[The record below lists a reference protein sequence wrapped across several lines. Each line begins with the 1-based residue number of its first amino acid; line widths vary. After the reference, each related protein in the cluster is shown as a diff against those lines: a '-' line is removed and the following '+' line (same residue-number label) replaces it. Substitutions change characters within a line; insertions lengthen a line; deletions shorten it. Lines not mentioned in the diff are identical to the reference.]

1 MLVMVV
7 RLRFYQQAGDAVMPL
22 TDTKVKNAK
31 PLDKEYKLTDGFGM
45 FLRVTPKGSKYWQ
58 MAYRFDGKQK
68 IFSIGVYPAVS
79 LADARQ
85 RRDEAKRLLAQGIDP
100 NAKKQAEVKELK
112 AKRDNTRAFRTVAKA
127 WFATKTKWSD
137 DYGDSV
143 WKRLETYVFPV
154 IGDKDVAELDTGDL
168 LVPVK
173 KVEALGYLEV
183 AMRIQ
188 QYITAILRHAV
199 QQKLIRHN
207 PAYDMEDAVQKP
219 QTEHRPALE
228 LEEIPQLLKK
238 IAKYK
243 GRRLTILAIQLNLMI
258 FIRSSE
264 LRFARWSEIDFKSK
278 LWVIPEQ
285 REAIENVKY
294 STRGAKM
301 KRKHFVPLCQQAM
314 KILKEIRQ
322 LTYEEGH
329 DDGLIFTGCYDSFK
343 PMSEN
348 TINKALRNMGY
359 NTKQDICG
367 HGFRT
372 LACSALIES
381 GLWSEDA
388 VELQMSHKESNSVRA
403 AYTHKAKHL
412 EQRRLMLQWWADYL
426 DANFNDMVRPYDF
439 KAYTHLN
446 LS

>member
-1 MLVMVV
+1 
-7 RLRFYQQAGDAVMPL
+7 MPL
-22 TDTKVKNAK
+22 TDAKVKNAK

-58 MAYRFDGKQK
+58 MAYRFEGKQK

-112 AKRDNTRAFRTVAKA
+112 AKRDKTRCFALVAKA
-127 WFATKTKWSD
+127 WFATKTKWSK

-183 AMRIQ
+183 AMRLQ

-207 PAYDMEDAVQKP
+207 PAYDMEGAVQKP

-238 IAKYK
+238 IAEYK

-285 REAIENVKY
+285 REEIENVRY
-294 STRGAKM
+294 STRGSKM
-301 KRKHFVPLCQQAM
+301 KRKHFIPLCKQAM

-329 DDGLIFTGCYDSFK
+329 DDALIFTGCYDSFK

-348 TINKALRNMGY
+348 TINKALRNIGY

-412 EQRRLMLQWWADYL
+412 DQRRLMLQWWADFL
-426 DANFNDMVRPYDF
+426 DANSNDMVRPF
-439 KAYTHLN
+439 EFAQR
-446 LS
+446 

>member
-1 MLVMVV
+1 MS
-7 RLRFYQQAGDAVMPL
+7 L
-22 TDTKVKNAK
+22 TDIKAKNAK
-31 PLDKEYKLTDGFGM
+31 PLEKEYKLTDGFGM

-58 MAYRFDGKQK
+58 MAYRFEGKQK
-68 IFSIGVYPAVS
+68 LFSIGVYPAVS
-79 LADARQ
+79 LSDARQ
-85 RRDEAKRLLAQGIDP
+85 RRDEARRLLAQGIDP

-112 AKRDNTRAFRTVAKA
+112 AKRDNTRSFRTVAKA
-127 WFATKTKWSD
+127 WFSTKTKWSD
-137 DYGDSV
+137 DYGDAV

-207 PAYDMEDAVQKP
+207 PAYDMEGAVQKP

-228 LEEIPQLLKK
+228 LEEIPQLLNK
-238 IAKYK
+238 IAEYK

-285 REAIENVKY
+285 REAIENVKH

-301 KRKHFVPLCQQAM
+301 KRKHFVPLCKQAM

-322 LTYEEGH
+322 LTYEEGQ

-359 NTKQDICG
+359 DTKQDICG

-412 EQRRLMLQWWADYL
+412 DQRRLMLQWWADFL
-426 DANFNDMVRPYDF
+426 DANSNHMVRPF
-439 KAYTHLN
+439 EFTSNK
-446 LS
+446 

>member
-1 MLVMVV
+1 MS
-7 RLRFYQQAGDAVMPL
+7 L
-22 TDTKVKNAK
+22 TDIKAKNAK
-31 PLDKEYKLTDGFGM
+31 PLEKEYKLTDGFGM

-58 MAYRFDGKQK
+58 MAYRFEGKQK
-68 IFSIGVYPAVS
+68 LFSIGVYPAVS
-79 LADARQ
+79 LSDARQ
-85 RRDEAKRLLAQGIDP
+85 RRDEARRLLAQGIDP
-100 NAKKQAEVKELK
+100 NAKKQAEVKALK
-112 AKRDNTRAFRTVAKA
+112 AKRDNTRSFRTVAKA

-137 DYGDSV
+137 DYGDAV

-154 IGDKDVAELDTGDL
+154 IGDKDVAELDMGDL

-207 PAYDMEDAVQKP
+207 PAYDMEGAVQKP

-228 LEEIPQLLKK
+228 LEEIPQLLNK
-238 IAKYK
+238 IAEYK

-285 REAIENVKY
+285 REAIENVKH

-301 KRKHFVPLCQQAM
+301 KRKHFVPLCKQAM

-322 LTYEEGH
+322 LTYEEGQ

-426 DANFNDMVRPYDF
+426 DASRNGMVRPF
-439 KAYTHLN
+439 EFATNK
-446 LS
+446 

>member
-1 MLVMVV
+1 
-7 RLRFYQQAGDAVMPL
+7 
-22 TDTKVKNAK
+22 
-31 PLDKEYKLTDGFGM
+31 GM

-58 MAYRFDGKQK
+58 MAYRFEGKQK

-79 LADARQ
+79 LGDARQ
-85 RRDEAKRLLAQGIDP
+85 RRDEARRLLAQGIDP

-112 AKRDNTRAFRTVAKA
+112 AKRDNTRSFRTVAKA
-127 WFATKTKWSD
+127 WFSTKTKWSD
-137 DYGDSV
+137 DYGDAV

-207 PAYDMEDAVQKP
+207 PAYDMEGAVQKP

-228 LEEIPQLLKK
+228 LEEIPQLLNK
-238 IAKYK
+238 IAEYK

-285 REAIENVKY
+285 REAIENVKH

-301 KRKHFVPLCQQAM
+301 KRKHFVPLCKQAM

-322 LTYEEGH
+322 LTYEEGQ

-359 NTKQDICG
+359 DTKQDICG

-412 EQRRLMLQWWADYL
+412 EQRRLMLQWWADFL
-426 DANFNDMVRPYDF
+426 DANSNDMVRPF
-439 KAYTHLN
+439 EFASNK
-446 LS
+446 

>member
-1 MLVMVV
+1 
-7 RLRFYQQAGDAVMPL
+7 MPL

-31 PLDKEYKLTDGFGM
+31 PLVKEYKLTDGFGM
-45 FLRVTPKGSKYWQ
+45 FLRITPKGSKYWQ
-58 MAYRFDGKQK
+58 MAYRFEGKQK

-85 RRDEAKRLLAQGIDP
+85 RRDEARRLLAQGIDP

-112 AKRDNTRAFRTVAKA
+112 AKRDNTRTFKAVTKA
-127 WFATKTKWSD
+127 WFSTKTKWSD

-207 PAYDMEDAVQKP
+207 PAYDMEGAVQKS

-238 IAKYK
+238 IAEYR

-285 REAIENVKY
+285 REAIENVKH

-301 KRKHFVPLCQQAM
+301 KRKHFVPLCKQAM
-314 KILKEIRQ
+314 RILKEIRQ
-322 LTYEEGH
+322 LTYKEGH

-359 NTKQDICG
+359 DTKQDICG

-412 EQRRLMLQWWADYL
+412 EQRRLMLQWWADFL
-426 DANFNDMVRPYDF
+426 DTNSNSMVRPF
-439 KAYTHLN
+439 EFAHR
-446 LS
+446 

>member
-1 MLVMVV
+1 MS
-7 RLRFYQQAGDAVMPL
+7 L
-22 TDTKVKNAK
+22 TDIKAKNAK
-31 PLDKEYKLTDGFGM
+31 PLEKEYKLTDGFGM

-58 MAYRFDGKQK
+58 MAYRFEGKQK
-68 IFSIGVYPAVS
+68 LFSIGVYPAVS
-79 LADARQ
+79 LSDARQ
-85 RRDEAKRLLAQGIDP
+85 RRDEARRLLAQGIDP

-112 AKRDNTRAFRTVAKA
+112 AKRDNTRSFRTVAKA
-127 WFATKTKWSD
+127 WFSTKTKWSD
-137 DYGDSV
+137 DYGDAV

-207 PAYDMEDAVQKP
+207 PAYDMEGAVQKP

-228 LEEIPQLLKK
+228 LEEIPQLLNK
-238 IAKYK
+238 IAEYK

-285 REAIENVKY
+285 REAIENVKH

-301 KRKHFVPLCQQAM
+301 KRKHFVPLCKQAIR
-314 KILKEIRQ
+314 ILKEIRQ
-322 LTYEEGH
+322 LTYEEGQ

-412 EQRRLMLQWWADYL
+412 DQRRLMLQWWADFL
-426 DANFNDMVRPYDF
+426 DANSNHMVRPF
-439 KAYTHLN
+439 EFASNK
-446 LS
+446 

>member
-1 MLVMVV
+1 MS
-7 RLRFYQQAGDAVMPL
+7 L
-22 TDTKVKNAK
+22 TDIKAKNAK
-31 PLDKEYKLTDGFGM
+31 PLKKEYKLTDGFGM

-58 MAYRFDGKQK
+58 MAYRFEGKQK

-79 LADARQ
+79 LGDARQ
-85 RRDEAKRLLAQGIDP
+85 RRGEARRLLAQGIDP

-112 AKRDNTRAFRTVAKA
+112 AKRDNTRSFRTVAKA
-127 WFATKTKWSD
+127 WFSTKTKWSD
-137 DYGDSV
+137 DYGDAV

-207 PAYDMEDAVQKP
+207 PAYDMEGAVQKP

-228 LEEIPQLLKK
+228 LEEIPQLLNK
-238 IAKYK
+238 IAEYK

-285 REAIENVKY
+285 REAIENVKH

-301 KRKHFVPLCQQAM
+301 KRKHFVPLCKQAM

-322 LTYEEGH
+322 LTYEEGQ

-359 NTKQDICG
+359 DTKQDICG

-412 EQRRLMLQWWADYL
+412 EQRRLMLQWWADFL
-426 DANFNDMVRPYDF
+426 DANSNDMVRPF
-439 KAYTHLN
+439 EFASNK
-446 LS
+446 

>member
-1 MLVMVV
+1 MS
-7 RLRFYQQAGDAVMPL
+7 L
-22 TDTKVKNAK
+22 TDIKAKNAK
-31 PLDKEYKLTDGFGM
+31 PLEKEYKLTDGFGM

-58 MAYRFDGKQK
+58 MAYRFEGKQK
-68 IFSIGVYPAVS
+68 LFSIGVYPAVS
-79 LADARQ
+79 LSDARQ
-85 RRDEAKRLLAQGIDP
+85 RRDEARRLLARGIDP

-112 AKRDNTRAFRTVAKA
+112 AKRDNTRSFRTVAKA
-127 WFATKTKWSD
+127 WFSTKTKWSD
-137 DYGDSV
+137 DYGDAV

-207 PAYDMEDAVQKP
+207 PAYDMEGAVQKP

-228 LEEIPQLLKK
+228 LEEIPQLLNK
-238 IAKYK
+238 IAEYK

-285 REAIENVKY
+285 REAIENVKH

-301 KRKHFVPLCQQAM
+301 KRKHFVPLCKQAM

-322 LTYEEGH
+322 LTYEEGQ

-359 NTKQDICG
+359 DTKQDICG

-412 EQRRLMLQWWADYL
+412 DQRRLMLQWWADFL
-426 DANFNDMVRPYDF
+426 DANSNHMVRPF
-439 KAYTHLN
+439 EFASNK
-446 LS
+446 

>member
-1 MLVMVV
+1 MS
-7 RLRFYQQAGDAVMPL
+7 L
-22 TDTKVKNAK
+22 TDIKVKNAK
-31 PLDKEYKLTDGFGM
+31 PLEKEYKLTDGFGM

-58 MAYRFDGKQK
+58 MAYRFEGKQK
-68 IFSIGVYPAVS
+68 LFSIGVYPAVS
-79 LADARQ
+79 LSDARQ
-85 RRDEAKRLLAQGIDP
+85 RRDEARRLLAQGIDP

-112 AKRDNTRAFRTVAKA
+112 AKRDNTRSFRTVAKA
-127 WFATKTKWSD
+127 WFSTKTKWSD
-137 DYGDSV
+137 DYGDAV

-207 PAYDMEDAVQKP
+207 PAYDMEGAVQKP

-228 LEEIPQLLKK
+228 LEEIPQLLNK
-238 IAKYK
+238 IAEYK

-285 REAIENVKY
+285 REAIENVKH

-301 KRKHFVPLCQQAM
+301 KRKHFVPLCKQAM

-322 LTYEEGH
+322 LTYEEGQ

-359 NTKQDICG
+359 DTKQDICG

-412 EQRRLMLQWWADYL
+412 EQRRLMLQWWADFL
-426 DANFNDMVRPYDF
+426 DANSNHMVRPF
-439 KAYTHLN
+439 EFASNK
-446 LS
+446 

>member
-1 MLVMVV
+1 MS
-7 RLRFYQQAGDAVMPL
+7 L
-22 TDTKVKNAK
+22 TDIKAKNAK
-31 PLDKEYKLTDGFGM
+31 PLEKEYKLTDGFGM

-58 MAYRFDGKQK
+58 MAYRFEGKQK
-68 IFSIGVYPAVS
+68 LFSIGVYPAVS
-79 LADARQ
+79 LSDARQ
-85 RRDEAKRLLAQGIDP
+85 RRDEARRLLAQGIDP
-100 NAKKQAEVKELK
+100 NAKKQAEVKEIK
-112 AKRDNTRAFRTVAKA
+112 AKRDNTRSFRTVAKA
-127 WFATKTKWSD
+127 WFSTKTKWSD
-137 DYGDSV
+137 DYGDAV

-207 PAYDMEDAVQKP
+207 PAYDMEGAVQKP

-238 IAKYK
+238 IAEYK

-285 REAIENVKY
+285 REAIENVKH

-301 KRKHFVPLCQQAM
+301 KRKHFVPLCKQAM

-322 LTYEEGH
+322 LTYEEGQ

-359 NTKQDICG
+359 DTKQDICG

-412 EQRRLMLQWWADYL
+412 DQRRLMLQWWADFL
-426 DANFNDMVRPYDF
+426 DANSNDMVRPF
-439 KAYTHLN
+439 EFASNK
-446 LS
+446 

>member
-1 MLVMVV
+1 MS
-7 RLRFYQQAGDAVMPL
+7 L
-22 TDTKVKNAK
+22 TDIKAKNAK
-31 PLDKEYKLTDGFGM
+31 PLEKEYKLTDGFGM

-58 MAYRFDGKQK
+58 MAYRFEGKQK
-68 IFSIGVYPAVS
+68 LFSIGVYPAVS
-79 LADARQ
+79 LSDARQ
-85 RRDEAKRLLAQGIDP
+85 RRDEARRLLAQGIDP

-112 AKRDNTRAFRTVAKA
+112 AKRDNTRSFRTVAKA

-137 DYGDSV
+137 DYSDAV

-207 PAYDMEDAVQKP
+207 PAYDMEGAVQKP

-228 LEEIPQLLKK
+228 LEEIPQLLNK
-238 IAKYK
+238 IAEYK

-285 REAIENVKY
+285 REAIENVKH

-301 KRKHFVPLCQQAM
+301 KRKHFVPLCKQAM

-322 LTYEEGH
+322 LTYEEGQ

-359 NTKQDICG
+359 DTKQDICG

-412 EQRRLMLQWWADYL
+412 EQRRLMLQWWADFL
-426 DANFNDMVRPYDF
+426 DANSNDMVRPF
-439 KAYTHLN
+439 EFASNK
-446 LS
+446 